1 MKELPQ
7 PLHVFVYRYLPECL
21 LARSFYRHSLV
32 SRAGELRR
40 RKPLARLTLSEAY
53 LCALPPINHTEFV
66 SGAERADNKEKHT

>member
-7 PLHVFVYRYLPECL
+7 PLHVFVYGCLAECL
-21 LARSFYRHSLV
+21 LPRSFYRHALV

-40 RKPLARLTLSEAY
+40 RKPLAGGTLSEAY

-66 SGAERADNKEKHT
+66 SGPERADNKEKHT